1 MAKTKA
7 VAGKKWL
14 LKQLEEVKEKVE
26 AAAEEHKKSAGR
38 YAGAIKIVFAEY
50 SGKAKEFDDGTVV
63 VGYKRVSK
71 VAILQMEPEKVA
83 MSRG

>member
-14 LKQLEEVKEKVE
+14 IKQLEEVKEKTE
-26 AAAEEHKKSAGR
+26 AAANEHKKSAGR
-38 YAGAIKIVFAEY
+38 YAGALNIIFKTY
-50 SGKAKEFDDGTVV
+50 SGNSKEFDDGVV
-63 VGYKRVSK
+63 VLGYKRVAK

-83 MSRG
+83 TSRG